1 VLKPPRN
8 TTGCNQFAGQIVRLA
23 GGPYVGGLNL
33 RASLDGAGVPFAWVP
48 GGSGATSKTG
58 DVLDF
63 GGEHIGMTYN
73 NPDGSFRH
81 IDGGQGGPGMG
92 FDMIAYGM
100 APFSAVIG
108 WADMDLVFGAGPP
121 DSSAPAWLAGW
132 WTLSWQGTKYWYY
145 FGAGGFAQYQKVPPA
160 SPKQAPS
167 QFQKHDAGTF
177 TMNGADSCTVK
188 WRITGS
194 VEKWT
199 RDSGSNSKMT
209 GIYNNSETLYA
220 TKL

>member
-1 VLKPPRN
+1 
-8 TTGCNQFAGQIVRLA
+8 
-23 GGPYVGGLNL
+23 
-33 RASLDGAGVPFAWVP
+33 
-48 GGSGATSKTG
+48 
-58 DVLDF
+58 
-63 GGEHIGMTYN
+63 
-73 NPDGSFRH
+73 
-81 IDGGQGGPGMG
+81 MG

-100 APFSAVIG
+100 APFSGGLG
-108 WADMDLVFGAGPP
+108 WADMDLVFGAVPP
-121 DSSAPAWLAGW
+121 DSLAPAWLAGW
-132 WTLSWQGTKYWYY
+132 WTLTWQGTKYWYY
-145 FGAGGFAQYQKVPPA
+145 FGAGGFVQYQKVPPA
-160 SPKQAPS
+160 GPKQAPS

-220 TKL
+220 SKL